1 MRWRGALLGLLLLVP
16 SLAAA
21 DVPIEY
27 QARIEPRF
35 PGVAKLGALAIAP
48 FTGSDGKE
56 FAAAVRA
63 ELQAAE
69 VDGRAFYTIR
79 NLDEAAKIDTPAS
92 AIKAAQAAGVAAVLY
107 GVVGS
112 AAIVKTDYKQD
123 QARCTE
129 SGILHC
135 SKSET
140 VQIPC
145 TKYAGT
151 YIVTPAVYVVSDA
164 RVFYIET
171 VTVQRGFSTCAETV
185 APTGFDK
192 IIAKMTEIKHANDVV
207 ITTPEALLLKL
218 RSDAATAVR
227 QHLTPTM
234 KSIKVIFKDYASDLD
249 KVNQAQFRS
258 AAQFA
263 RAKRLDRACGIFETM
278 ATPETEK
285 NPALLYNLGVCQEA
299 LEPDRPAAALEY
311 YTKAD
316 QRTKIPDKLVSEALL
331 RMKAQVDALPPPTRK

>member
-1 MRWRGALLGLLLLVP
+1 MHWRGALLASFLLVP

-27 QARIEPRF
+27 QTRIEPRF
-35 PGVAKLGALAIAP
+35 PGVTKLGALAIAP

-107 GVVGS
+107 GVVGR
-112 AAIVKTDYKQD
+112 AAIDKTDYKQD
-123 QARCTE
+123 QAHCAE

-140 VQIPC
+140 VPVPC

-151 YIVTPAVYVVSDA
+151 YVVTPAVYVVADA
-164 RVFYIET
+164 KVFYTET
-171 VTVQRGFSTCAETV
+171 VTAQRSFSTCSE
-185 APTGFDK
+185 APVLSGFDK
-192 IIAKMTEIKHANDVV
+192 IIAKMTEIKHANDIV
-207 ITTPEALLLKL
+207 ITTPEGLLTQL
-218 RSDAATAVR
+218 RSDAAVAVR
-227 QHLTPTM
+227 THLTPTM
-234 KSIKVIFKDYASDLD
+234 KTIKVTFKDYAPDLD

-258 AAQFA
+258 AAAFV
-263 RAKRLDRACGIFETM
+263 RAKRLDRACGIYETIS
-278 ATPETEK
+278 TPETMK
-285 NPALLYNLGVCQEA
+285 NFALLYNLGVCQEA
-299 LEPDRPAAALEY
+299 LEPDRPAAALVY

-316 QRTKIPDKLVSEALL
+316 QQTKAPDKLVSEALI
-331 RMKAQVDALPPPTRK
+331 RMHTQVDAHPAAKR